1 MAQHENI
8 RPSLSSDLSE
18 PAEELALGVSR
29 RGFLGGVGATAAA
42 MAVGT
47 VGLEAFTG
55 SPAGAAEVGPL
66 GEEARREAA
75 FNFRRVAAVYH
86 RRKDWPAHPCNN
98 DEALYPNKIGSY
110 SKGLPHNAFGEVDT
124 GAYSSLLK
132 ALTSGDP
139 KDFEDIQLGLGS
151 KLTNPQAGLAFD
163 LEGADSHELAQ
174 PPAPSL
180 SSAEEACEM
189 IELYWMA
196 RLRDVRF
203 DTYASNAVAAQ
214 AAAELTAQGASFKG
228 PKVSGTVTPQTLFR
242 DIAPN
247 VLEGPYLSQFMI
259 LPTPFGAEFVDRRA
273 RVYQPGTDR
282 MTTVAN
288 WLNVQDGGTPL
299 ETQDFDPQRRYLRNG
314 RDLSQWVHIDVLFQA
329 YFNACLIMLT
339 PPDPSDPESSGFGVP
354 FNSGNPYHGSATQLG
369 FGTFGPP
376 GIKAL
381 LCEVASRALKAV
393 WFQKWFV
400 HRRLRPEAFGGLVHF
415 QKTANRYPGVLHN
428 KVLNSQAAQEV
439 FNQNGTYLLPMAFPE
454 GSPTHPAYGA
464 GHGTVAGACV
474 TILKAVFNENFVLD
488 SSRTRK
494 VSSDGLSLEPLNQ
507 ALTVRGELN
516 KIASNIATGRNH
528 AGVHWRSDAFYS
540 LRLGQ
545 AVAVNV
551 LRDQRA
557 GFNEIFNGY
566 TFTGF
571 DGETI
576 TV

>member
-1 MAQHENI
+1 MDQQENLRP
-8 RPSLSSDLSE
+8 RPSSDRSE
-18 PAEELALGVSR
+18 PAEELNPGVSR
-29 RGFLGGVGATAAA
+29 RGFLGGLGTAAAA

-47 VGLEAFTG
+47 VGLEAVAA

-66 GEEARREAA
+66 GEGARREAA
-75 FNFRRVAAVYH
+75 FVFRRNAATFH
-86 RRKDWPAHPCNN
+86 RKLDWPAHPCNG
-98 DEALYPNKIGSY
+98 DEALYPSKIGNF
-110 SKGLPHNAFGEVDT
+110 SKGLPHNGFGEVDT
-124 GAYSSLLK
+124 DAYASLLK
-132 ALTSGDP
+132 ALSSGNP
-139 KDFEDIQLGLGS
+139 SDFEDIQLGLGA

-180 SSAEEACEM
+180 SSAEEASEM
-189 IELYWMA
+189 VELYWMA

-203 DTYASNAVAAQ
+203 DTYATNAVAAQ

-228 PKVSGTVTPQTLFR
+228 PKVGGAVTAQTLFR
-242 DIAPN
+242 DIAPG
-247 VLEGPYLSQFMI
+247 VLDGPYLSQFMI
-259 LPTPFGAEFVDRRA
+259 LPTPFGTEFVDRRS
-273 RVYQPGTDR
+273 RVYLPGTDR

-288 WLNVQDGGTPL
+288 WLNVQNGGTPF

-329 YFNACLIMLT
+329 YFNACLTMLT
-339 PPDPSDPESSGFGVP
+339 PPNPSDAESSGLGVP
-354 FNSGNPYHGSATQLG
+354 FNAGNPYHGSLTQIG

-400 HRRLRPEAFGGLVHF
+400 HRRLRPEAFAGLVHF
-415 QKTANRYPGVLHN
+415 QKTTNRYPGVLHN
-428 KVLNSQAAQEV
+428 KVLNSQAAQGV
-439 FNQNGTYLLPMAFPE
+439 FDQNGTYLLPMAFPE

-464 GHGTVAGACV
+464 GHATVAGACV
-474 TILKAVFNENFVLD
+474 TILKAVFDENFVID
-488 SSRTRK
+488 SSLTRK
-494 VSSDGLSLEPLNQ
+494 VASDGLSLEPLNQ
-507 ALTVRGELN
+507 PLTIRGELN
-516 KIASNIATGRNH
+516 KVASNIATGRNI

-545 AVAVNV
+545 AIAVNI

-557 GFNEIFNGY
+557 GFNEVFNGY